1 MARACC
7 GWNSDSRDAAQKGA
21 GMSWSFP
28 IGRLFGSELRVHAT
42 FFLLLLWIGISAAV
56 AGGAQAALV
65 NLAFILALFAC
76 VVAHEFGHALM
87 ARRFGIATPDITL
100 LPIGG
105 LARLERMPEK
115 PGQEIAVAL
124 AGPAVNVVIWLVLVG
139 LFGVQTNPEALL
151 QIENPAEGFWGR
163 LAVVNLFLVLFNM
176 LPAFPMDGGRVFR
189 ALLATRLGRVTA
201 TRVAATAGQVMAFG
215 FGFLGLMSGNPLL
228 ILVAVFVFL
237 AAMAESGHVATEEF
251 GRHVGAR
258 EAMITRFEALDEDSS
273 LAEAAAALIRTTQHE
288 FPVLDTRGHLAG
300 VLTRRALYAAL
311 AQDNPRT
318 HPVAPHVTRDVP
330 VVALRAALI
339 DAIRAM
345 QKAEAPAVGVAGPSG
360 ALVGYI
366 TAENIAELMVVR
378 RA

>member
-1 MARACC
+1 
-7 GWNSDSRDAAQKGA
+7 
-21 GMSWSFP
+21 MSWSFP

-42 FFLLLLWIGISAAV
+42 FFLLLLWIGVSAFAE
-56 AGGAQAALV
+56 GGAQAAAV
-65 NLAFILALFAC
+65 NLAFILALFGC

-105 LARLERMPEK
+105 LARLERMPER

-124 AGPAVNVVIWLVLVG
+124 AGPAVNVVIWALLVG
-139 LFGVQTNPEALL
+139 VFGVQTDPAVLL
-151 QIENPAEGFWGR
+151 QIEDPAEGFWGR
-163 LAVVNLFLVLFNM
+163 LAMVNLFLVLFNM

-189 ALLATRLGRVTA
+189 ALLALRLGRVAA
-201 TRVAATAGQVMAFG
+201 TRAAAFAGQAMAFL
-215 FGFLGLMSGNPLL
+215 FGFAGLMSGNPLL

-237 AAMAESGHVATEEF
+237 AAMAESGQVATEEF
-251 GRHVGAR
+251 GRHIGAR
-258 EAMITRFEALDEDSS
+258 EAMITAFESLDEGAT

-288 FPVLDTRGHLAG
+288 FPVLDAKRGLAG

-311 AQDNPRT
+311 AQDGPRT
-318 HPVAPHVTRDVP
+318 AAIAPHVTRDVP
-330 VVALRAALI
+330 VVPLRAALI

-345 QKAEAPAVGVAGPSG
+345 QRAEAPAVGVAGPSG
-360 ALVGYI
+360 ALIGYI

-378 RA
+378 RAG